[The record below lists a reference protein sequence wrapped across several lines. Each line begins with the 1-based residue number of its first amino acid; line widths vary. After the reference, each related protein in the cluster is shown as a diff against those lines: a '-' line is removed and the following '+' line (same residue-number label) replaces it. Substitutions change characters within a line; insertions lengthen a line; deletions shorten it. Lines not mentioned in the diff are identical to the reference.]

1 MQDGNIS
8 PTKFH
13 KVLQEVEKYR
23 KLKTDIRNQAK
34 AKIKQITKEQRE
46 ELLEH
51 GRKEGNFFTKNH
63 KVFRFPGCQC
73 HLKYETPPPYGM

>member
-1 MQDGNIS
+1 MQDGDIS
-8 PTKFH
+8 PTKVH

-23 KLKTDIRNQAK
+23 KLKADIRNQAK

-51 GRKEGNFFTKNH
+51 GRKEGKEDFLRKITKSSGTQGAN
-63 KVFRFPGCQC
+63 VI
-73 HLKYETPPPYGM
+73 